1 MQHIPKYNH
10 IVDTKMQH
18 IPKYNHI
25 VDTKNAT
32 YT

>member
-10 IVDTKMQH
+10 IVDTKMKH

>member
-25 VDTKNAT
+25 VDTKNAK